1 MKEGSGQVLKALVLI
16 STILTAAL
24 FAGCGAEQP
33 LAPEPTIAASAS
45 SIDFQVGHNIGD
57 RIPGFKIELTD
68 GTPVTAAGLLE
79 NNRPAFLFF
88 FATT

>member
-1 MKEGSGQVLKALVLI
+1 MLKALILI
-16 STILTAAL
+16 STILGATL
-24 FAGCGAEQP
+24 FAGCGAE
-33 LAPEPTIAASAS
+33 APVASEPTIAPAVS

-68 GTPVTAAGLLE
+68 GTPITAAGLLE

>member
-1 MKEGSGQVLKALVLI
+1 MFKSLALI
-16 STILTAAL
+16 STILGAAL

-33 LAPEPTIAASAS
+33 AAPGPTIAPAASA
-45 SIDFQVGHNIGD
+45 IDFQVGHNIGD
-57 RIPGFKIELTD
+57 RIPGFKIKLTD
-68 GTPVTAAGLLE
+68 GTPVSAAGLLE

>member
-1 MKEGSGQVLKALVLI
+1 MLKALILI
-16 STILTAAL
+16 STILGATL
-24 FAGCGAEQP
+24 FAGCGAEAP
-33 LAPEPTIAASAS
+33 VAPEPTIAPAAS

-68 GTPVTAAGLLE
+68 GTPITAAGLLE